1 MNSTMNTYFKSIPT
15 LMLAALFVASYN
27 VLMAFPPAEE
37 QPGLLWKIEGNGIQP
52 SYIFG
57 TMHILSQED
66 FSISKEVKTSFENSE
81 QIVMEL
87 DMDNPNMQT
96 QMMQHV
102 QMKEGSTLDQFLSEE
117 EMKQLDAELKSIMG
131 DRVNARMFNTW
142 MPAMTASSFLF
153 IKAIEGKPAS
163 FEMTFTQ
170 MAKQQGKEVQGLE
183 TIEEQ
188 LNLFHNIAYQEQASM
203 LKDYLNNPEE
213 VKSEFNKMANLY
225 LNANIDDLYQFV
237 NDQTNATAMDPA
249 VLIDQRNENWIS
261 KIGQLAKN
269 QSTFFAVG
277 AGHLGGQKGV
287 INLLKDAG
295 YTVSPV
301 TAPAVAEE

>member
-1 MNSTMNTYFKSIPT
+1 MHTKIKS
-15 LMLAALFVASYN
+15 LVALLLAGICIISHNALFATS
-27 VLMAFPPAEE
+27 PDDD

-66 FSISKEVKTSFENSE
+66 FSISDEVKTSFGNSE
-81 QIVMEL
+81 QVVMEL

-102 QMKEGSTLDQFLSEE
+102 QMKKGTTLDQFLSEE

-131 DRVNARMFNTW
+131 DRVSVRMFNTW

-153 IKAIEGKPAS
+153 IKAIEGQPAS

-170 MAKQQGKEVQGLE
+170 MAKQQNKEVLGLE

-188 LNLFHNIAYQEQASM
+188 LNLFHDIAYQEQASM

-213 VKSEFNKMANLY
+213 VKSEFNKMASLY
-225 LNANIDDLYQFV
+225 LEADIDDLYQFV
-237 NDQTNATAMDPA
+237 NDQTNATAMDPD
-249 VLIDQRNENWIS
+249 VLIDQRNKNWIP
-261 KIGQLAKN
+261 KIGELAKN

-277 AGHLGGQKGV
+277 AGHLGGKKGV
-287 INLLKDAG
+287 INLLKEAG

-301 TAPAVAEE
+301 AAATMAEE